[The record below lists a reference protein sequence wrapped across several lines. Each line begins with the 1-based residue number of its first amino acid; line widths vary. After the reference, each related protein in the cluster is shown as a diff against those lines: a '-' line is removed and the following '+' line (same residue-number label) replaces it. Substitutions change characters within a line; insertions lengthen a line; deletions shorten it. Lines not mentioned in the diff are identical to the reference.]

1 MGFKRVR
8 FNNFRNIEPREM
20 RWSPGLNLLTGENGS
35 GKTNI
40 LEGINIIS
48 GWGPLDRGTK
58 TLSIPTWNSGSDDV
72 QLTGE
77 LESAEIIK
85 VKISRRYA
93 IRIDDKA
100 SSASELRWKIPVLT
114 FLPDDMSIVEGS
126 SVFRRRLLDMVLALI
141 IPSYAARLSE
151 YRRGVRQKALF
162 LKRGMPSMI
171 ADRALLPL
179 ASWIWRMRE
188 EGVALLADSLGGF
201 EQLAPFGIGLSLK
214 RGGAGF
220 EQDCADDYAKALVV
234 NGERERAM
242 RFPVVGPHRDDIII
256 TSQSRPASSALSRGL
271 RRRTAMA
278 LMLAASESVRRK
290 LGREPVLLLDEVAA
304 ELDPA
309 GKERLFSTLH
319 ERGGQIFAAT
329 AEPVSPSVPC
339 AVYKVCSGKID
350 KIEEKV

>member
-58 TLSIPTWNSGSDDV
+58 TLYIPSWNSGSTEV

-77 LESAEIIK
+77 LESSEIIK

-141 IPSYAARLSE
+141 IPPYAMRLSE

-220 EQDCADDYAKALVV
+220 ERDCADDYAKALVV

-271 RRRTAMA
+271 RRQ
-278 LMLAASESVRRK
+278 L
-290 LGREPVLLLDEVAA
+290 
-304 ELDPA
+304 
-309 GKERLFSTLH
+309 
-319 ERGGQIFAAT
+319 
-329 AEPVSPSVPC
+329 
-339 AVYKVCSGKID
+339 
-350 KIEEKV
+350 

>member
-93 IRIDDKA
+93 IRIDDKT

-114 FLPDDMSIVEGS
+114 FLPDDM
-126 SVFRRRLLDMVLALI
+126 
-141 IPSYAARLSE
+141 
-151 YRRGVRQKALF
+151 
-162 LKRGMPSMI
+162 
-171 ADRALLPL
+171 
-179 ASWIWRMRE
+179 
-188 EGVALLADSLGGF
+188 
-201 EQLAPFGIGLSLK
+201 
-214 RGGAGF
+214 
-220 EQDCADDYAKALVV
+220 
-234 NGERERAM
+234 
-242 RFPVVGPHRDDIII
+242 
-256 TSQSRPASSALSRGL
+256 
-271 RRRTAMA
+271 
-278 LMLAASESVRRK
+278 
-290 LGREPVLLLDEVAA
+290 
-304 ELDPA
+304 
-309 GKERLFSTLH
+309 
-319 ERGGQIFAAT
+319 
-329 AEPVSPSVPC
+329 
-339 AVYKVCSGKID
+339 
-350 KIEEKV
+350 

>member
-58 TLSIPTWNSGSDDV
+58 TLSIPSWNSGSTEV

-77 LESAEIIK
+77 LESSEIIK

-141 IPSYAARLSE
+141 IPPYAMRLSE
-151 YRRGVRQKALF
+151 YRRGVWHKALF
-162 LKRGMPSMI
+162 L
-171 ADRALLPL
+171 
-179 ASWIWRMRE
+179 
-188 EGVALLADSLGGF
+188 
-201 EQLAPFGIGLSLK
+201 
-214 RGGAGF
+214 
-220 EQDCADDYAKALVV
+220 
-234 NGERERAM
+234 
-242 RFPVVGPHRDDIII
+242 
-256 TSQSRPASSALSRGL
+256 
-271 RRRTAMA
+271 
-278 LMLAASESVRRK
+278 
-290 LGREPVLLLDEVAA
+290 
-304 ELDPA
+304 
-309 GKERLFSTLH
+309 
-319 ERGGQIFAAT
+319 
-329 AEPVSPSVPC
+329 
-339 AVYKVCSGKID
+339 
-350 KIEEKV
+350 

>member
-1 MGFKRVR
+1 MV
-8 FNNFRNIEPREM
+8 
-20 RWSPGLNLLTGENGS
+20 PGLNLLTGENGS

-58 TLSIPTWNSGSDDV
+58 TLSIPTWNSGSDDI

-114 FLPDDMSIVEGS
+114 FLPDEMSIVEGS

-171 ADRALLPL
+171 ADRALLPARL
-179 ASWIWRMRE
+179 VDMEDAARR
-188 EGVALLADSLGGF
+188 GVALLADSLGGF

-242 RFPVVGPHRDDIII
+242 RFP
-256 TSQSRPASSALSRGL
+256 SSG
-271 RRRTAMA
+271 RTA
-278 LMLAASESVRRK
+278 
-290 LGREPVLLLDEVAA
+290 
-304 ELDPA
+304 
-309 GKERLFSTLH
+309 T
-319 ERGGQIFAAT
+319 I
-329 AEPVSPSVPC
+329 
-339 AVYKVCSGKID
+339 
-350 KIEEKV
+350 